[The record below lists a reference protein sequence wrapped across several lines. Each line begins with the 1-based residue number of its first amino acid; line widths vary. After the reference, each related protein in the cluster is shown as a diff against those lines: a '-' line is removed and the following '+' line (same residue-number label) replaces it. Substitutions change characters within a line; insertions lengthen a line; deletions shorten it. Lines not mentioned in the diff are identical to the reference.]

1 MPDWPPERSR
11 WPAGFTA
18 TRDGWVRWY
27 KGRTRHV
34 CARSVPIAKIPDYWS
49 DKKAA
54 IDAGVGMA
62 VDLGGVPS
70 YRTVLTGFIVDCEAR
85 VTTRKPRPMEQ
96 RTLDNYANDLNAFG
110 AFRFR
115 GVAVA
120 DMPIDLIGPEVFS
133 AYARKFGAWKASG
146 FDSIV
151 SRIGALFRWAV
162 EMEYIDRYRPGPK
175 LQRPGK
181 QAIRDERIDL
191 SKTFEPAEFVKLY
204 LAGNQTMRCWLG
216 LGLCAAFINT
226 DIAHVPR
233 QCVDLAAG
241 VVDFRRRK
249 TGKIRRVCPLP
260 VRVTEDLRSYD
271 RPDPIDRAHA
281 DLFFIT
287 DRGKP
292 YNACPSTITRL
303 FTSLCEDA
311 GVSVGHGRNFTGLR
325 TTLWNWWPR
334 DGYDLER
341 MIVIGRRLR
350 AGTKHALV
358 SVVDVDHYLEELGWD
373 RLRHCVDT
381 VWSKV
386 STSLADE
393 LARRPSP
400 GASPSESPS
409 TVPPA
414 RATP

>member
-1 MPDWPPERSR
+1 LTLRRFHKTIRP
-11 WPAGFTA
+11 
-18 TRDGWVRWY
+18 RDARLGWY

-34 CARSVPIAKIPDYWS
+34 CARSVPIAQIPDYWS

-54 IDAGVGMA
+54 IDAGVGVA

-204 LAGNQTMRCWLG
+204 LAGNQR
-216 LGLCAAFINT
+216 CAAGSGWVC
-226 DIAHVPR
+226 A
-233 QCVDLAAG
+233 
-241 VVDFRRRK
+241 RRSSIPTSPTSRASAL
-249 TGKIRRVCPLP
+249 T
-260 VRVTEDLRSYD
+260 S
-271 RPDPIDRAHA
+271 RPA
-281 DLFFIT
+281 
-287 DRGKP
+287 
-292 YNACPSTITRL
+292 SW
-303 FTSLCEDA
+303 TS
-311 GVSVGHGRNFTGLR
+311 
-325 TTLWNWWPR
+325 
-334 DGYDLER
+334 
-341 MIVIGRRLR
+341 
-350 AGTKHALV
+350 
-358 SVVDVDHYLEELGWD
+358 
-373 RLRHCVDT
+373 
-381 VWSKV
+381 
-386 STSLADE
+386 ADE
-393 LARRPSP
+393 RR
-400 GASPSESPS
+400 GRFAASVRCP
-409 TVPPA
+409 
-414 RATP
+414 RM

>member
-34 CARSVPIAKIPDYWS
+34 CARSVPIAQIPDYWS

-54 IDAGVGMA
+54 IDAGAGVA
-62 VDLGGVPS
+62 VDLGGVPT

-204 LAGNQTMRCWLG
+204 LAGNQTMR
-216 LGLCAAFINT
+216 
-226 DIAHVPR
+226 
-233 QCVDLAAG
+233 
-241 VVDFRRRK
+241 
-249 TGKIRRVCPLP
+249 
-260 VRVTEDLRSYD
+260 
-271 RPDPIDRAHA
+271 
-281 DLFFIT
+281 
-287 DRGKP
+287 
-292 YNACPSTITRL
+292 
-303 FTSLCEDA
+303 
-311 GVSVGHGRNFTGLR
+311 
-325 TTLWNWWPR
+325 
-334 DGYDLER
+334 
-341 MIVIGRRLR
+341 RRLR

-393 LARRPSP
+393 LARRPSLS
-400 GASPSESPS
+400 ASPSESPS